1 MSQPLGQSLDAVAA
15 RIDGAPALLIA
26 LAYDG
31 TLSPLADTP
40 EQAELSA
47 ANRRLLRA
55 LARHANVAVA
65 VISGREL
72 GDLRAHIGLEE
83 VIYIANHGLEIA
95 GPGWSFVEP
104 TAAASR
110 DALKELTADL
120 AGRLATVPGAL
131 VEDKGLTISV
141 HDRLV
146 PSELCEEVRQTVHGA
161 LARASHPF
169 QLTVGDRVYEIRP
182 RVYWNKGSA
191 VALVKEKTG
200 KADTLIVYV
209 GDDATDEDAFTAL
222 ANDITIKVGAAET
235 SAAHYQVDSPA
246 EVQRFLGWLAE
257 HLG

>member
-1 MSQPLGQSLDAVAA
+1 M
-15 RIDGAPALLIA
+15 
-26 LAYDG
+26 
-31 TLSPLADTP
+31 
-40 EQAELSA
+40 
-47 ANRRLLRA
+47 
-55 LARHANVAVA
+55 
-65 VISGREL
+65 
-72 GDLRAHIGLEE
+72 
-83 VIYIANHGLEIA
+83 
-95 GPGWSFVEP
+95 
-104 TAAASR
+104 
-110 DALKELTADL
+110 
-120 AGRLATVPGAL
+120 
-131 VEDKGLTISV
+131 

-146 PSELCEEVRQTVHGA
+146 RSELCEEVRQTVHGA

-191 VALVKEKTG
+191 VALVKEKIG